1 MPKAEVSSVGFPL
14 PRSLTLSQSKSG
26 ELFNNFV
33 SGAIGG
39 AVGTMINTPCA
50 FLRGMILENSLTSYT
65 VDVVKSRI
73 QMHSTG
79 EWYVQCALLVF
90 STDSLLQDIP
100 CTCTGCARGR
110 SWRIVQGCASS
121 FQYARMADHHLL
133 SGFAPKVLRLAPGG
147 GVLLLGT
154 SIPV

>member
-1 MPKAEVSSVGFPL
+1 MPKAEVSPAERPL
-14 PRSLTLSQSKSG
+14 RRSLTLSQSKSG

-50 FLRGMILENSLTSYT
+50 FLPGMILEHSLTTYT

-79 EWYVQCALLVF
+79 EWYVRRALLVS
-90 STDSLLQDIP
+90 STDSLLQDVP
-100 CTCTGCARGR
+100 CTCTSCTRGR
-110 SWRIVQGCASS
+110 SRCFVQG
-121 FQYARMADHHLL
+121 YIL
-133 SGFAPKVLRLAPGG
+133 SPIA
-147 GVLLLGT
+147 
-154 SIPV
+154 